1 MAALVAGVQYGLSS
15 HSNFHENKSLI
26 FVKLT
31 DSAQR
36 AIEDFL
42 RNRNKTSQ
50 NPTIQFLGNEG
61 QLSFPSTQ
69 SSHGSAGFTFS
80 LSGNQD
86 IEGPQGGFE
95 CIQQTGPT
103 SLESLGALPCKMRI
117 QANDDV
123 YETTRHRMAVAE
135 ENNKNKCTRVIKA
148 NGPDIGRKVKVKG
161 RTIPPPLNN
170 NPRHRES
177 SNIPP
182 SSIANH
188 QSRLSSSYKP
198 APSSNPPPVVRNQP
212 EKKVSDIMRRP
223 LKERLIHLLALR
235 PYKKPELYDRISREG
250 IKERERSSMTT
261 ILKQVAFMRDNTYHL
276 HRYVWNDVQEDWPY
290 YSEQEKAMLK
300 RRKPQ
305 NLTPPGSSDG
315 GSSGSGQSPN
325 SVHPG
330 SPPAIT
336 APPPNLLNKR
346 PGYYQGNDGLP
357 TKKPRI
363 SHYKKP
369 EPGSNVSSTNTTS
382 SSSSSSSKGSENGR
396 TAGSG
401 GVSGGVI
408 GSGSVGSCVGGS
420 AGNGGGGGGGGA
432 GAGAGAGGAGA
443 GAGTGGSASG
453 GGNNGGLF
461 EIWEQ
466 RPQQH
471 QPQQQ
476 QQQRERRAEYRPER
490 TSNSEVLRGGGSYAN
505 GKACLT
511 PSNNA
516 DESNH
521 ASDQRD
527 GGIASNEGNA
537 ASANTAGH
545 NSHSN
550 LTHSNSTC
558 NSSRYH
564 HGAVGGGGGS
574 AGGGGGGGGGGSKSM
589 LGSSENAVGAGVDYL
604 ARNAPSSASSAGNAA
619 ALGGG
624 SAGAGSTG
632 GGAAGGGS
640 ASGGGSNSTSG
651 GYSAIPNG
659 VINERRD
666 RSDRARGDRDRESRK
681 RNSANSGTTGST
693 TTDHNLRRRYKAEFN
708 ADYEEYKRLHAQV
721 AMVSGRFKQLEE
733 RLKEEE
739 AIGNIEGCKEVKRQ
753 ILMEYNETKRD
764 PLQRETKRRFHYLHE
779 KLSHIKRLVLEYDTQ
794 NNTGSMMVA
803 ASNGNTGDSKET
815 KEMDSLRY

>member
-95 CIQQTGPT
+95 CIQQTGPK

-161 RTIPPPLNN
+161 TGRTIPPPSNS
-170 NPRHRES
+170 RHRES
-177 SNIPP
+177 TSIPTSGSQP
-182 SSIANH
+182 
-188 QSRLSSSYKP
+188 RLPSSYKP
-198 APSSNPPPVVRNQP
+198 AVTNPPAARNQP

-235 PYKKPELYDRISREG
+235 PYKKPELYDRINREG
-250 IKERERSSMTT
+250 IKERERNIMTT

-276 HRYVWNDVQEDWPY
+276 HRHVWNDVQEDWPY

-325 SVHPG
+325 STHPG

-336 APPPNLLNKR
+336 APPPSLLSTKR

-357 TKKPRI
+357 TKRPRI
-363 SHYKKP
+363 SHYRKP
-369 EPGSNVSSTNTTS
+369 EAGNPGSSS
-382 SSSSSSSKGSENGR
+382 GGENGR

-401 GVSGGVI
+401 GN
-408 GSGSVGSCVGGS
+408 SVGSSVVAS
-420 AGNGGGGGGGGA
+420 V
-432 GAGAGAGGAGA
+432 AGGN
-443 GAGTGGSASG
+443 SASG
-453 GGNNGGLF
+453 GSNGGVVVDG
-461 EIWEQ
+461 WDQ
-466 RPQQH
+466 R
-471 QPQQQ
+471 
-476 QQQRERRAEYRPER
+476 QQQRERRGDYRPER
-490 TSNSEVLRGGGSYAN
+490 TGNSDVLRGGSYGSA
-505 GKACLT
+505 GKPCMT
-511 PSNNA
+511 PTSDSEEA
-516 DESNH
+516 SSQPSGHRENH
-521 ASDQRD
+521 REAGGHRENHRGDGHRD
-527 GGIASNEGNA
+527 GHREAGIASAGNA
-537 ASANTAGH
+537 GTNTASSSH
-545 NSHSN
+545 NSHSSVA
-550 LTHSNSTC
+550 HSNSSAG
-558 NSSRYH
+558 NRHH
-564 HGAVGGGGGS
+564 HGGKAALGGDS
-574 AGGGGGGGGGGSKSM
+574 
-589 LGSSENAVGAGVDYL
+589 NPGAGVDYV
-604 ARNAPSSASSAGNAA
+604 ARSMPSAVSDGGN
-619 ALGGG
+619 GD
-624 SAGAGSTG
+624 
-632 GGAAGGGS
+632 
-640 ASGGGSNSTSG
+640 
-651 GYSAIPNG
+651 GYSGSPNG
-659 VINERRD
+659 VLADRRD
-666 RSDRARGDRDRESRK
+666 RSDRNDRGRGGERESRK
-681 RNSANSGTTGST
+681 RSAANEASNSYNDLAAIGASNFAGNADSTVTTST
-693 TTDHNLRRRYKAEFN
+693 CGLESPESPKSSEYPDYLTYYTTISSAEQRRRYKAEFN
-708 ADYEEYKRLHAQV
+708 ADYEEYRRLHAQV
-721 AMVSGRFKQLEE
+721 AKVSKRFTQLQE
-733 RLKEEE
+733 RLKQEE
-739 AIGNIEGCKEVKRQ
+739 ASGNWAEYQEIRRQ
-753 ILMEYNETKRD
+753 ILVEYNDTKRD
-764 PLQRETKRRFHYLHE
+764 PVHKETKRRFHYLHE

-794 NNTGSMMVA
+794 NCSGSAGTVGGGA
-803 ASNGNTGDSKET
+803 NASNEMKEI
-815 KEMDSLRY
+815 DSLHY

>member
-95 CIQQTGPT
+95 CIQQTGPK

-148 NGPDIGRKVKVKG
+148 NGPDIGRKVKVKSSG
-161 RTIPPPLNN
+161 RPIPSPSNS
-170 NPRHRES
+170 RHRES
-177 SNIPP
+177 TSIPT
-182 SSIANH
+182 SGS

-198 APSSNPPPVVRNQP
+198 AASNPPPSRNQP
-212 EKKVSDIMRRP
+212 EKKISDIMRRP

-235 PYKKPELYDRISREG
+235 PYKKPELYDRINREG
-250 IKERERSSMTT
+250 IKDRERNVMTT

-290 YSEQEKAMLK
+290 YTEQEKAMLK

-325 SVHPG
+325 STHPG

-336 APPPNLLNKR
+336 APPPSLLSNKR

-357 TKKPRI
+357 TKRPRI

-369 EPGSNVSSTNTTS
+369 ETNSGSSNA
-382 SSSSSSSKGSENGR
+382 GENGR
-396 TAGSG
+396 TAGGGSTNSVNSAVAGGAGGNSASGSG
-401 GVSGGVI
+401 G
-408 GSGSVGSCVGGS
+408 GSGVADGWDQRQHQRDRRNEYRAERTANSDVLRGGNYGTGKPCLTPTSDSEETGQIGHRDAIVASTGTSGSTASNNAANSHNSHSSVAHSSSLSVGRHHHAGKSATSGADGNGSTSVDYAARSMPSVVSEGGS
-420 AGNGGGGGGGGA
+420 AG
-432 GAGAGAGGAGA
+432 
-443 GAGTGGSASG
+443 
-453 GGNNGGLF
+453 
-461 EIWEQ
+461 
-466 RPQQH
+466 
-471 QPQQQ
+471 
-476 QQQRERRAEYRPER
+476 
-490 TSNSEVLRGGGSYAN
+490 SY
-505 GKACLT
+505 
-511 PSNNA
+511 S
-516 DESNH
+516 
-521 ASDQRD
+521 
-527 GGIASNEGNA
+527 
-537 ASANTAGH
+537 
-545 NSHSN
+545 
-550 LTHSNSTC
+550 
-558 NSSRYH
+558 
-564 HGAVGGGGGS
+564 
-574 AGGGGGGGGGGSKSM
+574 
-589 LGSSENAVGAGVDYL
+589 GSSNGIL
-604 ARNAPSSASSAGNAA
+604 A
-619 ALGGG
+619 
-624 SAGAGSTG
+624 
-632 GGAAGGGS
+632 
-640 ASGGGSNSTSG
+640 
-651 GYSAIPNG
+651 
-659 VINERRD
+659 ERRD
-666 RSDRARGDRDRESRK
+666 RSDRNDRGRGSDRDRETRK
-681 RNSANSGTTGST
+681 RNNAASSNNYTDLTTPDYAGNEDNTVTTSTCSLDLAESPKSSEYPDYLTYYTTISSAEQ
-693 TTDHNLRRRYKAEFN
+693 RRRYKAEFN
-708 ADYEEYKRLHAQV
+708 ADYEEYRRLHAQV
-721 AMVSGRFKQLEE
+721 AKVSKRFAQLQE
-733 RLKEEE
+733 RLKQEETS
-739 AIGNIEGCKEVKRQ
+739 GNWDEYEEIRRQ
-753 ILMEYNETKRD
+753 ILHDYNETKRD
-764 PLQRETKRRFHYLHE
+764 PVHKETKRRFHYLHE

-794 NNTGSMMVA
+794 NCTGNMMTNSN
-803 ASNGNTGDSKET
+803 SNGNANGSN
-815 KEMDSLRY
+815 EMKGVDSLHY

>member
-69 SSHGSAGFTFS
+69 SNHGSAGFTFS

-95 CIQQTGPT
+95 CIQQTGPK

-148 NGPDIGRKVKVKG
+148 NGPDIGRKVKVKATG
-161 RTIPPPLNN
+161 RTIPSPSNS
-170 NPRHRES
+170 RHRES
-177 SNIPP
+177 TSIPTSGSQP
-182 SSIANH
+182 
-188 QSRLSSSYKP
+188 RLSSSYKSVTNNLPP
-198 APSSNPPPVVRNQP
+198 ARNQP

-235 PYKKPELYDRISREG
+235 PYKKPELYDRINQG
-250 IKERERSSMTT
+250 IKDRERNVMTT

-290 YSEQEKAMLK
+290 YTEQEKAMLK

-325 SVHPG
+325 STHPG

-336 APPPNLLNKR
+336 APPPSLLSNKR

-357 TKKPRI
+357 TKRPRI

-369 EPGSNVSSTNTTS
+369 EPNSGSSNA
-382 SSSSSSSKGSENGR
+382 GENGR

-401 GVSGGVI
+401 GSSNSVSVVSGGAGGSSANG
-408 GSGSVGSCVGGS
+408 GSGGS
-420 AGNGGGGGGGGA
+420 
-432 GAGAGAGGAGA
+432 
-443 GAGTGGSASG
+443 SG
-453 GGNNGGLF
+453 GVVDS
-461 EIWEQ
+461 WDQ
-466 RPQQH
+466 RQH
-471 QPQQQ
+471 Q
-476 QQQRERRAEYRPER
+476 RDRRGDYRPER
-490 TSNSEVLRGGGSYAN
+490 TTNSDVLRGGSYGT
-505 GKACLT
+505 GKPCLT
-511 PSNNA
+511 PTSDSEETNQPGHRDGIIANTGTSGNNA
-516 DESNH
+516 TSNV
-521 ASDQRD
+521 
-527 GGIASNEGNA
+527 
-537 ASANTAGH
+537 TTGH
-545 NSHSN
+545 NSHNSVA
-550 LTHSNSTC
+550 HSNSL
-558 NSSRYH
+558 SASRH
-564 HGAVGGGGGS
+564 HHAGKSATLGADGNAVPAVDYVGRSMPSAVSDGGS
-574 AGGGGGGGGGGSKSM
+574 AGSYS
-589 LGSSENAVGAGVDYL
+589 GSSNGIL
-604 ARNAPSSASSAGNAA
+604 AD
-619 ALGGG
+619 
-624 SAGAGSTG
+624 
-632 GGAAGGGS
+632 
-640 ASGGGSNSTSG
+640 
-651 GYSAIPNG
+651 
-659 VINERRD
+659 RRD
-666 RSDRARGDRDRESRK
+666 RSDRNDRGRAGDRDRDSRK
-681 RNSANSGTTGST
+681 KSNGTGSNSYNDLSAPDYAANGDNTVT
-693 TTDHNLRRRYKAEFN
+693 TSSCGLDLPESPKSSEYPDYLTYYTTISSAEQRRRYKAEFN
-708 ADYEEYKRLHAQV
+708 ADYEEYRRLHAQV
-721 AMVSGRFKQLEE
+721 AEVSRHFTQLQD
-733 RLKEEE
+733 RLRQEE
-739 AIGNIEGCKEVKRQ
+739 ASANWDEYEEIRRQ
-753 ILMEYNETKRD
+753 ILQEYDETKRD
-764 PLQRETKRRFHYLHE
+764 PVHTETKRRFHYLHE

-794 NNTGSMMVA
+794 NCGGNIMTSSSNADGS
-803 ASNGNTGDSKET
+803 NEI
-815 KEMDSLRY
+815 KEMGSLHY